1 MCALLRQASSLH
13 EGRSPPADI
22 ADVLN
27 SAIVRLLRCQGL
39 CCRDGRPVT
48 KRNLWAALSE
58 IDPSLALSVRRLMR
72 DHILVGDAGWSD
84 NAWAVF
90 RQQLMAGIAG
100 TVAPTREAADFLQF
114 VPYTE
119 DTEPPPDG
127 QRSRTVFDYDGVSIR
142 LGSIH
147 SVKGMTVD
155 AILAVETEVYR
166 GNARADRAMDLA
178 TVLPHAFGLE
188 NRDFTANHAHL
199 AAATNVF
206 VAATRARQV
215 LCLAMRRPAASDA
228 LIAAAAAQGWR
239 IRDLTA
245 IRAH

>member
-1 MCALLRQASSLH
+1 
-13 EGRSPPADI
+13 
-22 ADVLN
+22 
-27 SAIVRLLRCQGL
+27 
-39 CCRDGRPVT
+39 
-48 KRNLWAALSE
+48 
-58 IDPSLALSVRRLMR
+58 MR